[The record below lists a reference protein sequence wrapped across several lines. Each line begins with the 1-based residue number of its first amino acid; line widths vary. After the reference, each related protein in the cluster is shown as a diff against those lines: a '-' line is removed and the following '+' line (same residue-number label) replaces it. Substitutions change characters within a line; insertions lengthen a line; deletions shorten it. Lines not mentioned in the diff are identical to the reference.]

1 MPRWPPGTFTK
12 EAKPWFRLVAM
23 DHGMVLGASVSS
35 FTWSNHASW
44 LQNERSEQAA
54 VIGPLS

>member
-1 MPRWPPGTFTK
+1 MFPFERMYCVHCTMYMVWSMPRWPPGTFTK

-35 FTWSNHASW
+35 FT
-44 LQNERSEQAA
+44 
-54 VIGPLS
+54 